1 MSDLQ
6 DDMVLEIDPGLVLLV
21 AIWHSTHELFVGQ
34 MQEESEVL
42 NGV

>member
-6 DDMVLEIDPGLVLLV
+6 DDMVLETDPGLVLLLV
-21 AIWHSTHELFVGQ
+21 IDSLLMNCFIGQ

-42 NGV
+42 NEV